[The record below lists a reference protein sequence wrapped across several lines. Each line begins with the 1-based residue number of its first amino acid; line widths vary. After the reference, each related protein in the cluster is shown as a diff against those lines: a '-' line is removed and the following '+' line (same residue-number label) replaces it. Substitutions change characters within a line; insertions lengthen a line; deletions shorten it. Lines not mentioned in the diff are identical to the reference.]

1 MLSYDFEA
9 QKNPFQELGGFM
21 PVFMGYGIPG
31 TGKSMLIAAITT
43 RLKEHCDTLD
53 IPFLFHPMRDTL
65 ISTFQGGSAE
75 KLVEWMKPMQDPTKI
90 IFAPIDDAE
99 NSLQERTALK
109 EVIGVFL
116 RYTEGAY
123 AVNYGNS
130 SV

>member
-1 MLSYDFEA
+1 
-9 QKNPFQELGGFM
+9 
-21 PVFMGYGIPG
+21 
-31 TGKSMLIAAITT
+31 
-43 RLKEHCDTLD
+43 
-53 IPFLFHPMRDTL
+53 
-65 ISTFQGGSAE
+65 
-75 KLVEWMKPMQDPTKI
+75 LVEWMKPMQDPTKI